1 MKEQR
6 PTRSKDIQNQW
17 TMTHDFFACT
27 GGFAFDVAGSE
38 DFLPPECPKRLTI
51 TARGMAL
58 LARCGHLPDISR
70 ADILDKSKAND
81 LAKALVMI
89 QAFWMLVQVLGR
101 LITRLPV
108 TLLEVNTI
116 AHV

>member
-1 MKEQR
+1 MDGREHL
-6 PTRSKDIQNQW
+6 TRNEW
-17 TMTHDFFACT
+17 TKTHDFFACT
-27 GGFAFDVAGSE
+27 GGFAFDISDSE
-38 DFLPPECPKRLTI
+38 AFLPSESPTRLTI

-58 LARCGHLPDISR
+58 LARCGHLPDIPR

-81 LAKALVMI
+81 LAKALVMV

-101 LITRLPV
+101 LIVKLPV
-108 TLLEVNTI
+108 TLLEVNTN